1 MARLTV
7 PEVQAMKADGRKIV
21 MLTAYDYPSAR
32 LAEEAGVDVLLVG
45 DSLGMVVLGYEST
58 IPVTMEDMLHHTRP
72 VVRGSE
78 RALVVTDLPFMTY
91 QASLD
96 DAMRNAGRLIQE
108 GGCQAVKLEGG
119 VRMAETVRRLVQ
131 AGIPVVGH
139 IGLTPQSINQV
150 GRYRVQGTTA
160 QAGERLI
167 EDAVALQQ
175 AGAFCIVLETIPA
188 RLAAIVSK
196 RLRIPTIG
204 IGAGADCDGQVL
216 VWHELLSYS
225 TTYLPP
231 HVPRHVKQY
240 GNVGAEVRRAIEQY
254 ASEVRSGQ
262 FPTEKESFKM
272 TREAL
277 AEIAKSA
284 T

>member
-96 DAMRNAGRLIQE
+96 DAMRSAGRL
-108 GGCQAVKLEGG
+108 
-119 VRMAETVRRLVQ
+119 
-131 AGIPVVGH
+131 
-139 IGLTPQSINQV
+139 
-150 GRYRVQGTTA
+150 
-160 QAGERLI
+160 
-167 EDAVALQQ
+167 
-175 AGAFCIVLETIPA
+175 
-188 RLAAIVSK
+188 
-196 RLRIPTIG
+196 
-204 IGAGADCDGQVL
+204 
-216 VWHELLSYS
+216 
-225 TTYLPP
+225 
-231 HVPRHVKQY
+231 
-240 GNVGAEVRRAIEQY
+240 
-254 ASEVRSGQ
+254 
-262 FPTEKESFKM
+262 
-272 TREAL
+272 
-277 AEIAKSA
+277 
-284 T
+284 